1 MRKAVLV
8 VLLRLA
14 LLVAL
19 FASAALFI
27 EYQRAGDPAF
37 CGVGS
42 GCMAVRMSPYSR
54 LFNVPLPT
62 WGLLA
67 FGGLFGFAMFARRR
81 SQHLIVAVLS
91 ALGALAACY
100 LIYLQAFAIHAF
112 CKWCVMADASAFV
125 AAITSGLLYAY
136 VADGAKDN
144 DAPTPNEDRLAELLG
159 LPQVSIAWILA
170 ALVALVA
177 PFVWAQYPVI
187 PPLPEELAALQVPGK
202 VTVISFTDFECPYC
216 RGLHPTL
223 EEIVHKHEGQVV
235 LLRKMMPLSGHPGAL
250 PAALAY
256 ACTPAEKREKMVD
269 ELYAAPPELL
279 NREGLLAIA
288 EARIGMPR
296 DALARCMEAPETR
309 ALVDA
314 DKALFTKIQGQALP
328 LTYVGSRALLGF
340 KPDQLREAVALALA
354 GPRMSLSITWMFALV
369 GIVLAAA
376 AGITLR
382 SERESR

>member
-1 MRKAVLV
+1 MCKAVLV
-8 VLLRLA
+8 ILLRLA
-14 LLVAL
+14 LIVAL

-67 FGGLFGFAMFARRR
+67 FGGLFSVAMTARTRA
-81 SQHLIVAVLS
+81 QHRLVAVLS
-91 ALGALAACY
+91 ALGAVAACY

-125 AAITSGLLYAY
+125 AAITAGLLYAH
-136 VADGAKDN
+136 VVEGAGE
-144 DAPTPNEDRLAELLG
+144 AATPTPTAQRLADLLR
-159 LPQVSIAWILA
+159 LPRVTIAW
-170 ALVALVA
+170 LVAAAVALGA
-177 PFVWAQYPVI
+177 PFLWAQFPVI
-187 PPLPEELAALQVPGK
+187 PPLPAEIAALQVPGK
-202 VTVISFTDFECPYC
+202 VTIVSFTDFECPYC
-216 RGLHPTL
+216 RALHPTL
-223 EEIVHKHEGQVV
+223 EELVHQHAGQVV
-235 LLRKMMPLSGHPGAL
+235 IVRKMMPLSGHPGAL

-256 ACTPAEKREKMVD
+256 ECTPAEKREKMVD

-279 NREGLLAIA
+279 NREGLVAIG
-288 EARIGMPR
+288 EARVGLPR
-296 DALARCMEAPETR
+296 DELSRCITAPETR

-314 DKALFTKIQGQALP
+314 DKEVFTQIQGQALP
-328 LTYVGSRALLGF
+328 LTYVGPRALLGF
-340 KPDQLREAVALALA
+340 KADQLREAVSLALA
-354 GPRMSLSITWMFALV
+354 GPRASLAIGWMFALV
-369 GIVLAAA
+369 GVFLAVA

-382 SERESR
+382 SESKSR

>member
-67 FGGLFGFAMFARRR
+67 FGGLFGFAMIARRR

-112 CKWCVMADASAFV
+112 CKWCVMADASAFI
-125 AAITSGLLYAY
+125 AAITAGLLYAY

-144 DAPTPNEDRLAELLG
+144 DAPTPNEDRLAELLR
-159 LPQVSIAWILA
+159 LPQVTIAWILA

-177 PFVWAQYPVI
+177 PFVWAKYPVI
-187 PPLPEELAALQVPGK
+187 PPLPEELAALQAPGK
-202 VTVISFTDFECPYC
+202 VTLISFTDFECPYC

-223 EEIVHKHEGQVV
+223 EEIVHQHEGRVV

-256 ACTPAEKREKMVD
+256 ACTPEEKREKMVN
-269 ELYAAPPELL
+269 ELYGAPPELL

-296 DALARCMEAPETR
+296 DALARCMEAPATR

-328 LTYVGSRALLGF
+328 LTYVGSRAILGF
-340 KPDQLREAVALALA
+340 KPDQLREAVALGLA
-354 GPRMSLSITWMFALV
+354 GPRLSLSITWLFALV